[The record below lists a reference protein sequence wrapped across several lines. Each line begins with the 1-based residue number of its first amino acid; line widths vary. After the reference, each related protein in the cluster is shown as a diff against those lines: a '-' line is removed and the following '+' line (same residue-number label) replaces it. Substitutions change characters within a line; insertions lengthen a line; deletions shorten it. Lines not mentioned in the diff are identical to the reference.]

1 MDYPTVSKALREM
14 ALAKQG
20 KPTPRQHHHCSMS
33 ALQGTGHSDLDKI
46 IGNRTPLCFELELLE
61 VEQPGQY
68 KQEHWAMSDAEKAVA
83 VPVLKEEGNTLY
95 KEGNIEGACAK
106 YYEALSYLEE
116 QLVKEKPQCDAWRA
130 IAVRKVPLLLNYAQC
145 KLVQKEYADV
155 IRHATMA
162 LEIDTD
168 NVKALY
174 KRGMAKS
181 ASWDVEGAQED
192 LKRAVQLQPSLKRAV
207 DKELQDL
214 ARRIKENDATERK
227 RLQGRLF

>member
-20 KPTPRQHHHCSMS
+20 KPTPRQHHCSMS

-46 IGNRTPLCFELELLE
+46 IASRSPLSFELELLE

-68 KQEHWAMSDAEKAVA
+68 KQDHWAMTDAEKNTAI
-83 VPVLKEEGNTLY
+83 PVLKEEGNVLY

-116 QLVKEKPQCDAWRA
+116 QLVKEKPQCSTWRA

-145 KLVQKEYADV
+145 KLVQKEFADV
-155 IRHATMA
+155 IRHASMA
-162 LEIDTD
+162 LEIDAD

-174 KRGMAKS
+174 KRGMANS

-214 ARRIKENDATERK
+214 TRRVKENDALDRK
-227 RLQGRLF
+227 RLQGKLF